1 MKNKNLTKTDI
12 INEFRKKTGLSFNFS
27 KKIIN
32 DLINVLV
39 IQIKSGQLNLKN
51 LGTFKIINKNQRVGR
66 NPITKE
72 VFIIQER
79 KFVRFKASQK
89 IKQELKI
96 K

>member
-51 LGTFKIINKNQRVGR
+51 LGTFKIVNKNQRVGR

-72 VFIIQER
+72 VFIIKER

-96 K
+96 